1 MALDKRTLGTAIV
14 ILLVV
19 IGALSVIG
27 FVVRALRWLLIV
39 AVVVAVLGLISGIA
53 ARRGGD

>member
-53 ARRGGD
+53 ARRSDD